1 MKKTKTLIITG
12 KSSSGK
18 NTVMDELVD
27 NYDFVGLVSHATRPI
42 RPNEEN
48 GKDYYFTTK
57 EQFMDIKNKNQFIET
72 REYEVKDSNGNDDIW
87 YYGLSKMEYNICN
100 VFNKIVIV
108 DMKGFHE
115 LAEYIGRD
123 NCFMLYLYCDDN
135 IRKDRMISRGG
146 MSPEEVDRRFK
157 ADEEDFKFA
166 MVESDLCAN
175 TGEYSTEDIA
185 KIIAGAFEIEYI

>member
-1 MKKTKTLIITG
+1 MKNKIIVITG

-27 NYDFVGLVSHATRPI
+27 NYDFIGLVSHTTRPI

-100 VFNKIVIV
+100 VFNKVVIV

-123 NCFMLYLYCDDN
+123 NCFMLYLYCDDD
-135 IRKDRMISRGG
+135 IRKERMISRGG
-146 MSPEEVDRRFK
+146 MSPEEINRRFK
-157 ADEEDFKFA
+157 SDEEDFKFA
-166 MVESDLCAN
+166 MVESDLSVN
-175 TGEYSTEDIA
+175 TGDNSAEKIA
-185 KIIAGAFEIEYI
+185 RFIAGVLEIE

>member
-27 NYDFVGLVSHATRPI
+27 NYGFVGLVSHATRPI

-100 VFNKIVIV
+100 VFNKVVIV

-146 MSPEEVDRRFK
+146 MSPEEIDRRFK
-157 ADEEDFKFA
+157 ADDEDFKFA
-166 MVESDLCAN
+166 MVESDLSVN
-175 TGEYSTEDIA
+175 TGDNSAEKIA
-185 KIIAGAFEIEYI
+185 RFIAGVF

>member
-1 MKKTKTLIITG
+1 MKNKILIIVG

-18 NTVMDELVD
+18 NTVMDELVE
-27 NYDFVGLVSHATRPI
+27 NYELVNLVSHTTRPP
-42 RPNEEN
+42 RPNESN
-48 GKDYYFTTK
+48 GYDYYFINK
-57 EQFMDIKNKNQFIET
+57 EDFINMNNKDLFIET
-72 REYEVKDSNGNDDIW
+72 REYKVNTENGNDIW
-87 YYGLSKMEYNICN
+87 YYGLSKTEYNICSI
-100 VFNKIVIV
+100 FNKVVIV

-146 MSPEEVDRRFK
+146 MSPEEIDRRFK

-166 MVESDLCAN
+166 MVESDLSVN
-175 TGEYSTEDIA
+175 TGDNSAEKIA
-185 KIIAGAFEIEYI
+185 RFIAGVLEIE